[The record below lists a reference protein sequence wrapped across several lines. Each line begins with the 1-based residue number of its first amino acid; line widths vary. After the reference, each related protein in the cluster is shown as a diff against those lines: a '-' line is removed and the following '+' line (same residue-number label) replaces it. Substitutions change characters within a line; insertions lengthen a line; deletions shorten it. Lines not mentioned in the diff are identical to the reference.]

1 MEPDGTTPETLVP
14 VDAPVAPVDAPHA
27 APVEAAPHAAPT
39 LSAVSGE
46 SADLGQLAGIA
57 EVFGDNPWMPL
68 VVVVLAVVAVL
79 GGRQGWK
86 FWSERAERQHAL
98 EMKRL
103 EIDAQKAGLG
113 AAQPPPCQARDA
125 EHEAR
130 MGKVEERLSEVDGR
144 VSGIEKRMSL
154 FAGMDPEQIEE
165 LDKRLKKAERS
176 IVALKKED

>member
-1 MEPDGTTPETLVP
+1 MEPDGTTPETPVV
-14 VDAPVAPVDAPHA
+14 VDAPAAPASPV
-27 APVEAAPHAAPT
+27 PVEAPAAPHTAPLT
-39 LSAVSGE
+39 ATTGE

-86 FWSERAERQHAL
+86 FWSERSERQHAL

-113 AAQPPPCQARDA
+113 SAQPPPCQVRDA

-130 MGKVEERLSEVDGR
+130 MGKVEERLSDLDNRLG
-144 VSGIEKRMSL
+144 GIEKRLSL
-154 FAGMDPEQIEE
+154 FAGMDPEQIED
-165 LDKRLKKAERS
+165 LDKRLKKTERA